1 MIFVISNK
9 HWIDSLGWGMV
20 DVMYEILL
28 EVTKATF
35 VIVFFIAINANKVTT
50 IDNIKWLSIHLYAV

>member
-50 IDNIKWLSIHLYAV
+50 IDNIK